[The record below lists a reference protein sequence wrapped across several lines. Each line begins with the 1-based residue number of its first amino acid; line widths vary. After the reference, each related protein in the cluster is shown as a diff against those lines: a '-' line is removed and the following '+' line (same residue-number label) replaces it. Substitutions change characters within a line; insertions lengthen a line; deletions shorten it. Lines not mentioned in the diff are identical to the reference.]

1 VVVGVVKEIKP
12 AERRVA
18 LTPAGS
24 RELTAQGN
32 EVLVEAD
39 AGLGSGFEDAEYE
52 RTGAELVSSAHD
64 VWQRSELLLKVK
76 EPIETE
82 YELLRPDLVLF
93 TYLHLA
99 ADRPL
104 IEALLG
110 SGTTAIAYE
119 TVEDAQGTLP
129 LLAPMSEVA
138 GRLATQAGAYF
149 LQDPMGGNGTLIGG
163 APGVRAAQ
171 VLVIGGGVVGTQ
183 ATRIAV
189 GMGAE
194 VTVLERSLARI
205 RELEQQFNGRVT
217 VLTSNRLTL
226 EAELPRA
233 DLVIGAVLIPGAA
246 APHLIT
252 REDLALLKRR
262 SIIVDV
268 AIDQGGC
275 AETSRPTTHG
285 DPVYE
290 VDGVLHYCVTNMPG
304 AVPVTSTR
312 ALTNATLPY
321 VLGLASLGLERSL
334 DTDAGFARGLN
345 VRDGEIAYGPVAEAY
360 EQSRAVA

>member
-1 VVVGVVKEIKP
+1 MVVGVVKEIKP

-18 LTPAGS
+18 VTPAGS

-52 RTGAELVSSAHD
+52 RAGAELVSSADD

-171 VLVIGGGVVGTQ
+171 VLVIGGASWARRRHALRSEWAPRSPCSSAPWRGS
-183 ATRIAV
+183 ASSSSSS
-189 GMGAE
+189 
-194 VTVLERSLARI
+194 TVA
-205 RELEQQFNGRVT
+205 
-217 VLTSNRLTL
+217 
-226 EAELPRA
+226 
-233 DLVIGAVLIPGAA
+233 
-246 APHLIT
+246 
-252 REDLALLKRR
+252 
-262 SIIVDV
+262 
-268 AIDQGGC
+268 
-275 AETSRPTTHG
+275 
-285 DPVYE
+285 
-290 VDGVLHYCVTNMPG
+290 
-304 AVPVTSTR
+304 
-312 ALTNATLPY
+312 
-321 VLGLASLGLERSL
+321 
-334 DTDAGFARGLN
+334 
-345 VRDGEIAYGPVAEAY
+345 
-360 EQSRAVA
+360 